1 MRSFQARA
9 VIFDLDGVLVDSE
22 PLFLKALNRILI
34 AEGARP
40 LTEEENRGLVGTTV
54 ENTWSGIREMRALP
68 KSADYYLDRYDQV
81 VLRIFEEDLELQPG
95 ARRLVDEVRARGL
108 PMGLAT
114 GSRRKWVDVKLRV
127 VGLDGVFDAIIA
139 GDEIQ
144 HGKPAPD
151 TYLEV
156 ARRLRVPPHQCLAVE
171 DSPTGVAA
179 AVAAGMY
186 TVAVRTDFTAGMD
199 VSRANVVLDSLEE
212 FDMGLVGSS
221 ILSGDGT

>member
-22 PLFLKALNRILI
+22 TLFLKALNRILV

-40 LTEEENRGLVGTTV
+40 LTEEENRGLVGATV
-54 ENTWSGIREMRALP
+54 ENTWSGIMEMRALP
-68 KSADYYLDRYDQV
+68 KSTDYYLDRYDQV
-81 VLRIFEEDLELQPG
+81 VLPIFEEDLELQPG
-95 ARRLVDEVRARGL
+95 ARRLVDGVRARGL

-156 ARRLRVPPHQCLAVE
+156 AHRLRVPP
-171 DSPTGVAA
+171 
-179 AVAAGMY
+179 
-186 TVAVRTDFTAGMD
+186 
-199 VSRANVVLDSLEE
+199 
-212 FDMGLVGSS
+212 
-221 ILSGDGT
+221 

>member
-22 PLFLKALNRILI
+22 PLFLKALNRVLI

-40 LTEEENRGLVGTTV
+40 LTEEENRRLVGTTV
-54 ENTWSGIREMRALP
+54 ENTWSGIMEMRALS
-68 KSADYYLDRYDQV
+68 KSTDYYLDRYDQV

-95 ARRLVDEVRARGL
+95 ARRLVDEVQARGL

-144 HGKPAPD
+144 QGKPAPD

-156 ARRLRVPPHQCLAVE
+156 ARRLRVPPDQCLAVE

-199 VSRANVVLDSLEE
+199 VSRANAVLDSLEE
-212 FDMGLVGSS
+212 FDTDLLGSP